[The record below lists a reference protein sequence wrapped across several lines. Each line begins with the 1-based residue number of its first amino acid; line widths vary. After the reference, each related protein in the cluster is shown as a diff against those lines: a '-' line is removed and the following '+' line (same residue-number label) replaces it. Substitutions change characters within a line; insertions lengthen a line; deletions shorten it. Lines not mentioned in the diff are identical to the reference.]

1 METITS
7 SKSMKGGRRRRNRNK
22 RKTQKRKPKSGLVA
36 YGKIYADW
44 CGHCVALKPEWAKVE
59 RAMLPM
65 RSHNIESENKDVLID
80 DFNRKYKA
88 DLPKQVGYPTIFK
101 LRKMG
106 GKVEIYNGERNAAS
120 MIQWLTGKK
129 RKRRG
134 FLGCFFYGSN
144 KSGAG
149 IKAR

>member
-88 DLPKQVGYPTIFK
+88 DLPKQVGFPTIFK
-101 LRKMG
+101 LTHHG
-106 GKVEIYNGERNAAS
+106 GKVEMYNGERTAES
-120 MIQWLTGKK
+120 MLDWLKDKPKPKK
-129 RKRRG
+129 
-134 FLGCFFYGSN
+134 FLGLF
-144 KSGAG
+144 
-149 IKAR
+149 